1 MGGLA
6 SVVWLASGLLAG
18 VGKNARSR
26 ARCWRRGVA
35 RLGCG
40 QECPQSQLDAAQ
52 CDDARAKSGRG
63 WVERDN
69 NKSQK
74 SEAEEEEKAEKTEEE
89 KEDIETDD
97 HEQAKREMDKDNS
110 QSPKDP
116 DDSNGAPGV
125 GKHTYFVLKLWSI
138 FCNFQIT
145 EKRPF
150 LSHLPPLIISKYLL
164 NAP

>member
-1 MGGLA
+1 MNIFFQAKLA
-6 SVVWLASGLLAG
+6 SAGISDEASEETSEGEITSDNN
-18 VGKNARSR
+18 K
-26 ARCWRRGVA
+26 
-35 RLGCG
+35 
-40 QECPQSQLDAAQ
+40 SQ
-52 CDDARAKSGRG
+52 KS
-63 WVERDN
+63 EAEESDN

>member
-1 MGGLA
+1 MINFTWNITNWTNFFQAKLA
-6 SVVWLASGLLAG
+6 SAGISDEASEETSEGEITSDNN
-18 VGKNARSR
+18 K
-26 ARCWRRGVA
+26 
-35 RLGCG
+35 
-40 QECPQSQLDAAQ
+40 SQ
-52 CDDARAKSGRG
+52 KS
-63 WVERDN
+63 EAEESDN

>member
-1 MGGLA
+1 MEKTLGKEWSTLHKTLQIELFFQAKLA
-6 SVVWLASGLLAG
+6 SAGISDEASEETSEGEITSDNN
-18 VGKNARSR
+18 K
-26 ARCWRRGVA
+26 
-35 RLGCG
+35 
-40 QECPQSQLDAAQ
+40 SQ
-52 CDDARAKSGRG
+52 KS
-63 WVERDN
+63 EAEESDN

>member
-1 MGGLA
+1 MNIFFQAKLA
-6 SVVWLASGLLAG
+6 SAGISDEASEETSEGEITSDNN
-18 VGKNARSR
+18 K
-26 ARCWRRGVA
+26 
-35 RLGCG
+35 
-40 QECPQSQLDAAQ
+40 SQ
-52 CDDARAKSGRG
+52 KS
-63 WVERDN
+63 EAEESDNNKSQKSEAEESDN

-125 GKHTYFVLKLWSI
+125 GKHTYFI
-138 FCNFQIT
+138 FQTKGAYFFI
-145 EKRPF
+145 F
-150 LSHLPPLIISKYLL
+150 
-164 NAP
+164 